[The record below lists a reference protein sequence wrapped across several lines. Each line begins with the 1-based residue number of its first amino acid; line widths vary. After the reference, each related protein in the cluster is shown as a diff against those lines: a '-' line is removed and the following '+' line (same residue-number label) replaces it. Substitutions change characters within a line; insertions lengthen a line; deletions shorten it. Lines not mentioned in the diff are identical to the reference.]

1 VHALE
6 NPSADIPIIG
16 PVTNILITAN
26 KNDNAARPISAIFRF
41 AIVLSF
47 IFLAGK
53 TRIAQCENKTL

>member
-26 KNDNAARPISAIFRF
+26 KKATADRPINAIFRF
-41 AIVLSF
+41 AIVLP
-47 IFLAGK
+47 FLLWLVKQG
-53 TRIAQCENKTL
+53 